1 MIFWISKITYPGIHQ
16 HYKFLFRSILH
27 SRHIYIFPLRRC
39 LFVRSI
45 SQLIHK
51 HRYLIYKHRNFQGN
65 QNRWNILESYN
76 FGGHHRKFIDIKYC
90 HLRIL
95 QWINTQYIPMHFP
108 SAKHNR
114 PLSQLPWVVPSP
126 VFPSTVHASANVIK
140 QLKVFKI
147 MLLTAYKLECTIVQS

>member
-51 HRYLIYKHRNFQGN
+51 HMYLIYRYRNFQGN
-65 QNRWNILESYN
+65 QNRWNILESYIL
-76 FGGHHRKFIDIKYC
+76 GGHHRKFIDMKYVC
-90 HLRIL
+90 QCIIITGVYLYNNFFDTFAGSSNADWLILRTSTISTTLCNHNDHLQNL
-95 QWINTQYIPMHFP
+95 DGWYEYWN
-108 SAKHNR
+108 
-114 PLSQLPWVVPSP
+114 
-126 VFPSTVHASANVIK
+126 
-140 QLKVFKI
+140 
-147 MLLTAYKLECTIVQS
+147 